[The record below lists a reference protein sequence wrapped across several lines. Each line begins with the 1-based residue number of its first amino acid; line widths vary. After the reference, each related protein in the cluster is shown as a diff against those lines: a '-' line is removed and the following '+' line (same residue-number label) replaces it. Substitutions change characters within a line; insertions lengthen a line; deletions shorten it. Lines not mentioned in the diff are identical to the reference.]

1 MGGELREITLLV
13 SDLRGFTSLAA
24 RLSPAEVIA
33 ILNRYFER
41 MVDVIARYHG
51 TVDELQGDGML
62 TFFGA
67 PLAASD
73 DPERAVVE
81 IEAVSGAA
89 VAGFVM
95 PLIWTR
101 TPCPGPTVP
110 VALLKMLN
118 EM

>member
-24 RLSPAEVIA
+24 RLSPPEVIA

-41 MVDVIARYHG
+41 MIEIIARHRG

-67 PLAASD
+67 PLATPD
-73 DPERAVVE
+73 DPERAV
-81 IEAVSGAA
+81 ACAWRCSWHSWNS
-89 VAGFVM
+89 M
-95 PLIWTR
+95 PSSASSTARTR
-101 TPCPGPTVP
+101 HGHWY
-110 VALLKMLN
+110 
-118 EM
+118 